1 MIVGCLGSGSGGNAW
16 YVSSGDTRVLV
27 DAGFSGVE
35 TERRL
40 GALGVEPGRIDAV
53 VVTHEHRDHT
63 AGAGVVARRW
73 GWTLHMSPATR
84 RACDDLLH
92 GGETVRT
99 FEAGEPFALGD
110 LAFRPF
116 LTCHDAADPLA
127 VTVVD
132 RAAGLKLGMATDLGR
147 PTGPVRHALSG
158 SHFLVLEANHDE
170 RMLRESPYPWSVK
183 QRIGG
188 SRGHLSNRVAAEL
201 AADLHHPGMGGV
213 LLAHLSRECNEPD
226 LARSTVGEALR
237 DAGYSG
243 SLHVADQETPGP
255 LFDVGE
261 LVRRG
266 RPGPQLDLFRRRGAA
281 AG

>member
-1 MIVGCLGSGSGGNAW
+1 MIVACLGSGSGGNAW
-16 YVSSGDTRVLV
+16 FVGSRDTRVLI
-27 DAGFSGVE
+27 DAGFSGVQ

-40 GALGVEPGRIDAV
+40 DALGVKPADVRAV

-73 GWTLHMSPATR
+73 GWPLHMSPATR
-84 RACDDLLH
+84 EACRDLLR
-92 GGETVRT
+92 GGETVRS
-99 FEAGEPFALGD
+99 FEAGEPFPVGGLR
-110 LAFRPF
+110 FRPF

-127 VTVVD
+127 VTVVE
-132 RAAGLKLGMATDLGR
+132 RATGLKLGMATDLGR

-201 AADLHHPGMGGV
+201 AADLHHPEMGGV
-213 LLAHLSRECNEPD
+213 LLAHLSQECNEPE
-226 LARSTVGEALR
+226 LARSTVGGALR
-237 DAGYSG
+237 EAGFTG
-243 SLHVADQETPGP
+243 ALHVAGQDTPGP
-255 LFDVGE
+255 AFDVGE
-261 LVRRG
+261 LVRKSRS
-266 RPGPQLDLFRRRGAA
+266 GPQLDLFRRREAA

>member
-1 MIVGCLGSGSGGNAW
+1 MIVACLGSGSGGNAW
-16 YVSSGDTRVLV
+16 YVASGETRLLV

-40 GALGVEPGRIDAV
+40 AALGVEPEAVGAV

-63 AGAGVVARRW
+63 AGAGVAARRW
-73 GWTLHMSPATR
+73 GWPLHMSPVTR
-84 RACDDLLH
+84 DACADLLR

-99 FEAGEPFALGD
+99 FEAGEPFALGE
-110 LAFRPF
+110 LEVRPF

-127 VTVVD
+127 VTVVE
-132 RAAGLKLGMATDLGR
+132 RSTGLKLGMATDLGR

-170 RMLRESPYPWSVK
+170 VMLRESPYPWSVK

-188 SRGHLSNRVAAEL
+188 SRGHLSNRVAADL
-201 AADLHHPGMGGV
+201 AADLHHPEMGGV
-213 LLAHLSRECNEPD
+213 LLAHLSQECNEPE
-226 LARSTVGEALR
+226 LARRTVEEALR
-237 DAGYSG
+237 EAGFG
-243 SLHVADQETPGP
+243 GALRVAGQDEPTR

-261 LVRRG
+261 LVRRAAS
-266 RPGPQLDLFRRRGAA
+266 GPQLELFRRRRAA